1 MKPKGSAEPKDKAIV
16 AENISEQKAVE
27 KDDTVQEE
35 VVDTSDN
42 ASEEISLLSS
52 LQILL
57 RMNGLERSISSI
69 RDMADVTEGEFGY
82 SDAVSTLENL
92 EFSANVGQLRLR
104 KLTQGH
110 CPAIVEL
117 KGGKTAVLAKVDP
130 KKEYLLYDESA
141 DGKFTK
147 YSEKEFGKIYNG
159 GLLLVKNRRQQRES
173 TDKENKVDWFWS
185 SLRQS
190 KWTYAQVILAAAVSN
205 FLGLSSSLFIM
216 VVYDR
221 VVPNQAIESLIALT
235 IGVLIALGF
244 DFLIKML
251 RANFIDRAGKRAD
264 SRMSRLIFNQL
275 MNMNLATKND
285 KSGALASTV
294 REFESLRDF
303 FTSATL
309 VAVVDLPFI
318 FLFIYII
325 SLIGGPLA
333 IIPLVCVPIVM
344 FTGILVQPFLAK
356 LSVQGMKSGMSKQ
369 GVLVE
374 TLNGLET
381 IKATGSAGLMRKRF
395 EEASNSQSDLGFR
408 SRMISQFAINSAAS
422 VQQFAQIGIIFYGV
436 FLIQDGIVTMGALI
450 AVVILCGRTLAP
462 LSQLANALT
471 RVNSAR
477 TAYKSINEL
486 MKKRKDGGNMENP
499 LSRPNLSGEVE
510 FKNVSFTY
518 PGANEPT
525 LRDLSFQIKPGEK
538 VAILGKM
545 GSGKST
551 VARLLAGLYEPDVG
565 SILIDGVDI
574 RQIDSADLRRNVG
587 FMLQETWLFSG
598 SVKENIQMGFV
609 QYSDEHI
616 LEIARL
622 AGVDEFVRQNP
633 SGYDFQLKERGEGLS
648 GGQRQSI
655 NLARAILHQPS
666 LLILDEPTSSMDTAT
681 EKIVLDNLS
690 SWMEEKTLIAIT
702 HRNTLVKLASRV
714 LVIDRGV
721 LVADDT
727 PEKLMG
733 SSKS

>member
-16 AENISEQKAVE
+16 AENISEQKAME

-499 LSRPNLSGEVE
+499 LSRPTLSGEVE

-587 FMLQETWLFSG
+587 FMLQETWSFSG

-733 SSKS
+733 SSKA

>member
-35 VVDTSDN
+35 AVDTSDN

-110 CPAIVEL
+110 CPAVVEL

-499 LSRPNLSGEVE
+499 LSRPTLSGEVE

>member
-35 VVDTSDN
+35 AVDTSDN

-499 LSRPNLSGEVE
+499 LSRPTLSGEVE

>member
-1 MKPKGSAEPKDKAIV
+1 MSVKGSEKIKPKDVSKNKLEPSVKKINEEEAI
-16 AENISEQKAVE
+16 
-27 KDDTVQEE
+27 
-35 VVDTSDN
+35 DTSDH
-42 ASEEISLLSS
+42 ASKEFSLLSS

-82 SDAVSTLENL
+82 TDAVSALENL
-92 EFSANVGQLRLR
+92 EFTANVGQLKLR
-104 KLTQGH
+104 KLSQGH

-117 KGGKTAVLAKVDP
+117 KGGKTAVIVNVDP
-130 KKEYLLYDESA
+130 KKEYVLYDEKSEN
-141 DGKFTK
+141 KFSK
-147 YSEKEFGKIYNG
+147 YNEKEFRKIYNDG
-159 GLLLVKNRRQQRES
+159 ILLVQNRRQQRE
-173 TDKENKVDWFWS
+173 TGKKNKIDWFWS

-235 IGVLIALGF
+235 IGVIIALGF

-275 MNMNLATKND
+275 MEMNLATKND

-333 IIPLVCVPIVM
+333 MIPLICVPVVM
-344 FTGILVQPFLAK
+344 LTGIVVQPFLAR

-486 MKKRKDGGNMENP
+486 MLKRKDGGNLENP
-499 LSRPNLSGEVE
+499 LSRPNLKGEIE

-525 LRDLSFQIKPGEK
+525 LRDLSFIVKPGEK
-538 VAILGKM
+538 VVIVGKM

-551 VARLLAGLYEPDVG
+551 IARLLAGLYEPDVG

-616 LEIARL
+616 LEIARI

-655 NLARAILHQPS
+655 NLARSILHKPS

-681 EKIVLDNLS
+681 EKAVLDNLTG
-690 SWMEEKTLIAIT
+690 WMENKTLVAIT
-702 HRNTLVKLASRV
+702 HRNTLVRLASRV
-714 LVIDRGV
+714 LVIDRGL
-721 LVADDT
+721 LVADDS

-733 SSKS
+733 SNKS

>member
-16 AENISEQKAVE
+16 AENISEQKALK

-235 IGVLIALGF
+235 VGVLIALGF

-499 LSRPNLSGEVE
+499 LSRPTLSGEVE

-733 SSKS
+733 SNKA

>member
-518 PGANEPT
+518 PGASEPT

-733 SSKS
+733 SSKA

>member
-1 MKPKGSAEPKDKAIV
+1 MQIEDQNQSND
-16 AENISEQKAVE
+16 NSEELLEANDPEVE
-27 KDDTVQEE
+27 VI
-35 VVDTSDN
+35 DTSEY
-42 ASEEISLLSS
+42 ASEEISLLNSM
-52 LQILL
+52 QTLL
-57 RMNGLERSISSI
+57 RMHGLERSIASI
-69 RDMADVTEGEFGY
+69 RDMADLSDGDFGY
-82 SDAVSTLENL
+82 ADAVSALENL
-92 EFSANVGQLRLR
+92 EFSSSVGSLSLS
-104 KLTQGH
+104 KITQGH

-117 KGGKTAVLAKVDP
+117 KEGKTAVLTKVDP
-130 KKEYLLYDESA
+130 KKEYTLYDEKA
-141 DGKFTK
+141 EEKFISYTQV
-147 YSEKEFGKIYNG
+147 EFSKIYND
-159 GLLLVKNRRQQRES
+159 GLVLAKSRRQQRDS
-173 TDKENKVDWFWS
+173 KEPKKIDWFWG
-185 SLRQS
+185 SLKQS
-190 KWTYAQVILAAAVSN
+190 KWTYAQVLLAAAVSN

-251 RANFIDRAGKRAD
+251 RANFIDRAGKKAD
-264 SRMSRLIFNQL
+264 SRMSRLIFTQL
-275 MNMNLATKND
+275 MSMNLATKNE

-333 IIPLVCVPIVM
+333 LIPLVCVPVVM
-344 FTGILVQPFLAK
+344 LTGIIVQPFLAN
-356 LSVQGMKSGMSKQ
+356 LSVEGMKTGMSKQ

-395 EEASNSQSDLGFR
+395 EEASNAQSDLGFR

-422 VQQFAQIGIIFYGV
+422 VQQFAQIAIIFYGV

-450 AVVILCGRTLAP
+450 AVVILAGRTLAP

-477 TAYKSINEL
+477 TAYRSINDL
-486 MKKRKDGGNMENP
+486 MKKPKDGGNIENP
-499 LSRPNLSGEVE
+499 LSRPNLKGEVE
-510 FKNVSFTY
+510 FKNVTFTY
-518 PGANEPT
+518 PGGNEPT
-525 LRDLSFQIKPGEK
+525 LKDLSFKIMQGEK

-551 VARLLAGLYEPDVG
+551 IARLLAGLYEPDVG

-574 RQIDSADLRRNVG
+574 RQIDGADLRRNVG
-587 FMLQETWLFSG
+587 FMLQDTWLFSG

-616 LEIARL
+616 LETARL
-622 AGVDEFVRQNP
+622 AGVDDFVRQNP
-633 SGYDFQLKERGEGLS
+633 AGYDFQLKERGEGLS

-655 NLARAILHQPS
+655 NLARAILHHPA

-681 EKIVLDNLS
+681 EKMVLDNLNV
-690 SWMEEKTLIAIT
+690 WMDDKTLIAIT

-727 PEKLMG
+727 PEELMG
-733 SSKS
+733 ASSN